1 MEVYFILK
9 IKGVIFLKDCLFCK
23 ITAGE
28 METEFV
34 YQDENVVVFKDLNPQ
49 APVHLL
55 IVPKKHISDLNNL
68 QSEDNELI
76 GHIYQVAGKMAAKYE
91 VADSGYRLVSNCGD
105 DGGQTVYHIHFHLL
119 GGRELQWPPG

>member
-1 MEVYFILK
+1 LK
-9 IKGVIFLKDCLFCK
+9 IKGGVFLKDCLFCK
-23 ITAGE
+23 IAAGE
-28 METEFV
+28 METDFV
-34 YQDENVVVFKDLNPQ
+34 YQDKKVVVFKDLNPQ

-76 GHIYQVAGKMAAKYE
+76 GHIYQVAKKMAAKYD
-91 VADSGYRLVSNCGD
+91 VSDSGYRLVSNCGD

>member
-119 GGRELQWPPG
+119 GGRQLQWPPG

>member
-1 MEVYFILK
+1 M
-9 IKGVIFLKDCLFCK
+9 KDCLFCK
-23 ITAGE
+23 IAAGE

-34 YQDENVVVFKDLNPQ
+34 YQDEKVVVFKDLNPQ

-68 QSEDNELI
+68 QPEDSQLI
-76 GHIYQVAGKMAAKYE
+76 GHIYQVAKKMAVKHE

-105 DGGQTVYHIHFHLL
+105 DGGQTVYHIHFHFL
-119 GGRELQWPPG
+119 GGRKLQWPPG

>member
-9 IKGVIFLKDCLFCK
+9 IKGGVFLKDCLFCK
-23 ITAGE
+23 IAAGE

-34 YQDENVVVFKDLNPQ
+34 YQDEKVVAFKDLNPQ

-91 VADSGYRLVSNCGD
+91 IADSGYRLVSNCGD

-119 GGRELQWPPG
+119 GGRQLQWPPG